1 MKATS
6 EFNLIRRAVRAIP
19 DRLPGKTRLAR
30 AALHLFPAD
39 ETTLIPDRFGN
50 LLHLPSLKEPISVAL
65 FACGIYEPDTLSAI
79 LHHLPA
85 AAGDRVR
92 VRRLGRDA
100 DRWGKRPA
108 ARRNFCCH
116 SVTVCFASPAGVN
129 PVNNSGIPSLSERQ

>member
-19 DRLPGKTRLAR
+19 DRLPGKTRLVR

-92 VRRLGRDA
+92 VRRLGRDP
-100 DRWGKRPA
+100 DRW
-108 ARRNFCCH
+108 
-116 SVTVCFASPAGVN
+116 ASGRQRAGVS
-129 PVNNSGIPSLSERQ
+129 VVARLPSVSPRPRGWTR